1 MPLSNIKVLCNLISL
16 SNIIFKLLRTSNLFA
31 VVIQFDTFLSSVEFS
46 SFIILSKSK
55 FEFNFALFFVS
66 SYILYNLYIFNIL
79 FIILF
84 LNILSIQLCS

>member
-55 FEFNFALFFVS
+55 FEFNFALFFFS
-66 SYILYNLYIFNIL
+66 SSILYNLYIFNIL